1 MESVIGRLIAVYEEA
16 LIQFKEMPPSREAEE
31 NAAAAYLSWLSLQV
45 KGTIDRNMAASALLK
60 RAAGAPSRASLK
72 VRLRN
77 FLPRFRR

>member
-1 MESVIGRLIAVYEEA
+1 METVIDRLIAVYGEA
-16 LIQFKEMPPSREAEE
+16 LMQFKDMSPSREAEE

-45 KGTIDRNMAASALLK
+45 KGTVDRNMAASARLN
-60 RAAGAPSRASLK
+60 RPPGAPSRASLK